1 MLTADPIR
9 CGRWTRVQR
18 EQVSSHQGSKAA
30 FASLLPWKEQTMI
43 VTTTPGVEGHPIEEY
58 LGIVT
63 GEAILGA
70 HIGRDILATFT
81 DIVGGRSREYEEE
94 VRKARDIALQE
105 MASEAA
111 SKGGN
116 AVVGV
121 DIDYEVIRQGM
132 LMVAAS
138 GTAVKLR

>member
-1 MLTADPIR
+1 
-9 CGRWTRVQR
+9 
-18 EQVSSHQGSKAA
+18 
-30 FASLLPWKEQTMI
+30 MI
-43 VTTTPGVEGHPIEEY
+43 ITTTPTIEGRTIEAY

-70 HIGRDILATFT
+70 HIGRDILASFT
-81 DIVGGRSREYEEE
+81 DILGGRSREYEEE
-94 VRKARDIALQE
+94 VRKARDIAIEE
-105 MASEAA
+105 MAAEAA

-132 LMVAAS
+132 LMVSAG
-138 GTAVKLR
+138 GTAVEVR

>member
-1 MLTADPIR
+1 
-9 CGRWTRVQR
+9 
-18 EQVSSHQGSKAA
+18 
-30 FASLLPWKEQTMI
+30 MI
-43 VTTTPGVEGHPIEEY
+43 ITTTPSVEGKTIQEY

-70 HIGRDILATFT
+70 HLGRDIMASLT
-81 DIVGGRSREYEEE
+81 DIVGGRSAEYEGE
-94 VRKARDIALQE
+94 VRKARMIALKE

-111 SKGGN
+111 DKGAN

-132 LMVAAS
+132 LMVSAS
-138 GTAVKLR
+138 GTAVRVG

>member
-1 MLTADPIR
+1 M
-9 CGRWTRVQR
+9 
-18 EQVSSHQGSKAA
+18 E
-30 FASLLPWKEQTMI
+30 MI
-43 VTTTPGVEGHPIEEY
+43 ITTTPTVEGHPIEEY

-81 DIVGGRSREYEEE
+81 DIVGGRSAEYEEE
-94 VRKARDIALQE
+94 VRKARSIALDE
-105 MASEAA
+105 MASEAVR
-111 SKGGN
+111 KGGN

-132 LMVAAS
+132 LMVSAS
-138 GTAVKLR
+138 GTAVKVR

>member
-1 MLTADPIR
+1 
-9 CGRWTRVQR
+9 
-18 EQVSSHQGSKAA
+18 
-30 FASLLPWKEQTMI
+30 MI

-81 DIVGGRSREYEEE
+81 DIVSGRSREYEEE
-94 VRKARDIALQE
+94 VQKAREIALEE
-105 MASEAA
+105 MTSEAA
-111 SKGGN
+111 SRGSN

-132 LMVAAS
+132 LMVSAS

>member
-1 MLTADPIR
+1 
-9 CGRWTRVQR
+9 
-18 EQVSSHQGSKAA
+18 
-30 FASLLPWKEQTMI
+30 MI
-43 VTTTPGVEGHPIEEY
+43 VTTTPGVESHPIEAY

-94 VRKARDIALQE
+94 VQKAREIALEE

-111 SKGGN
+111 SKGAN

-138 GTAVKLR
+138 GTAVRLR

>member
-1 MLTADPIR
+1 
-9 CGRWTRVQR
+9 
-18 EQVSSHQGSKAA
+18 
-30 FASLLPWKEQTMI
+30 MI
-43 VTTTPGVEGHPIEEY
+43 LTTTPTVEGQPIQEY

-70 HIGRDILATFT
+70 HIGRDILASFT
-81 DIVGGRSREYEEE
+81 DIVGGRSAEYEEE
-94 VRKARDIALQE
+94 VRKARSIALDE
-105 MASEAA
+105 MAAEATG
-111 SKGGN
+111 KGAN

-138 GTAVKLR
+138 GTAVKVR

>member
-1 MLTADPIR
+1 
-9 CGRWTRVQR
+9 
-18 EQVSSHQGSKAA
+18 
-30 FASLLPWKEQTMI
+30 MI
-43 VTTTPGVEGHPIEEY
+43 ITTTPGVEGHPIEEY

-63 GEAILGA
+63 GEAIRGA
-70 HIGRDILATFT
+70 HIGRDILASLT
-81 DIVGGRSREYEEE
+81 DVVGGRSRAYEEE
-94 VRKARDIALQE
+94 VQKAREIALEE
-105 MASEAA
+105 MTSEAA
-111 SKGGN
+111 SKGAN

>member
-1 MLTADPIR
+1 
-9 CGRWTRVQR
+9 
-18 EQVSSHQGSKAA
+18 
-30 FASLLPWKEQTMI
+30 MI
-43 VTTTPGVEGHPIEEY
+43 ITTTPGVEDHPIEEY
-58 LGIVT
+58 LGIVA

-94 VRKARDIALQE
+94 VQKAREIALEE
-105 MASEAA
+105 MASEATSRGA
-111 SKGGN
+111 N

-121 DIDYEVIRQGM
+121 DIDYEVIREGM

-138 GTAVKLR
+138 GTAVRVC